1 MSGIHASPSMLYF
14 NPHTREGC
22 DSCTDIRASCLA
34 HFNPH
39 TREGCDPA
47 TIDPLHKMDAI
58 SIHTPARGVT
68 PSGSPIREIRYQFQ
82 STHPRGV

>member
-1 MSGIHASPSMLYF
+1 MDF

-22 DSCTDIRASCLA
+22 DLTVFISTTNNNN
-34 HFNPH
+34 FNPH
-39 TREGCDPA
+39 TREGCDG
-47 TIDPLHKMDAI
+47 LHQIADAIVRI

-68 PSGSPIREIRYQFQ
+68 NNPRKIDGLILFQ